1 MSAPNVTGRLYPWL
15 VPLIEDLANTPAS
28 QVTNEQMNNLYKVY
42 QKLHRPGYFERRRQ
56 AKVSLENVKPIPY
69 SVNSV
74 LETHFNGNI
83 DNINAENLYTLGQKQ
98 ELRARVS
105 SAGGRS
111 AYRRPTEMVH
121 NEWKPWAKLSGPE
134 GNQRLVGGRVPSLM
148 SKEQV
153 KNFSRNVKG
162 LALMDFGFRM
172 ASGEGLVH
180 SAIGSAAFTAVSVAL
195 PGPTAAYML
204 GSMAF
209 SIGKGSAANAYY
221 KSQERQSYNNMAVQ
235 RFSPI
240 PTQDTAASF
249 EAKAASIERIAA
261 AQADRFS
268 NYSVSRVVR
277 RQTGSTSEVWS
288 R

>member
-1 MSAPNVTGRLYPWL
+1 MSAPNVMGNLYPWE
-15 VPLIEDLANTPAS
+15 VPLLEELGNTPAS
-28 QVTNEQMNNLYKVY
+28 QVTDDQMNNLYKMY
-42 QKLHRPGYFERRRQ
+42 QKVQRPGYFERRRQ
-56 AKVSLENVKPIPY
+56 AKVSLESRKSIPY
-69 SVNSV
+69 SEDSV
-74 LETHFNGNI
+74 LNTHFGGSVY
-83 DNINAENLYTLGQKQ
+83 NINARNLHDLGAEQV
-98 ELRARVS
+98 RVAEAS
-105 SAGGRS
+105 QAGGRS
-111 AYRRPTEMVH
+111 SYRRPTAMVH

-162 LALMDFGFRM
+162 WALMDFGFRM